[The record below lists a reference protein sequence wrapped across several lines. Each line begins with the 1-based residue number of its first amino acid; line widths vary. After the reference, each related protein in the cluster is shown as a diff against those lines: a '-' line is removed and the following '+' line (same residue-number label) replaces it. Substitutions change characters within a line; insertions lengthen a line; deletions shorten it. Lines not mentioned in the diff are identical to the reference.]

1 MNVLVVNA
9 GSSSLK
15 YQLFDT
21 TTDTV
26 IAKGVCE
33 RIGIDGRL
41 KHGRL
46 VPTAVDY
53 VQDIAMPDHTVAT
66 KCVVDALLSTEH
78 GCVSSMEEI
87 EAVGHRVVHGG
98 AFFSQSMLLTDDV
111 LSKLEQCYDFAP
123 LHTGAHIQGIK
134 GCLGVMPNTPQVL
147 VFDTAFHQTM
157 PKEAYMYGLSYDM
170 YEQYGIR
177 RYGAHGTSHRY
188 VAGEMAK
195 ILGKPVEETKIVTCH
210 IGNGS
215 SISAVKGGKCIDT
228 SMGFT
233 PLAGVLMGTRCGD
246 IDPAIVPYIMNKKG
260 YTADEMADYMNKQC
274 GLLGI
279 SGVGSDCRDVEAAIN
294 AGNERAKLSFDILA
308 YQIKKLIGAYSAAMG
323 GLDAIVFTAGV
334 GENNPYI
341 RSGACS
347 GLEYLGVKM
356 DEEANKNTFGKN
368 GRTCISASDSRV
380 QIWMLPTNEELV
392 IARDTAEIAKKA

>member
-41 KHGRL
+41 KHSRL

-111 LSKLEQCYDFAP
+111 LSKLEQCYDFSSRNRYRR
-123 LHTGAHIQGIK
+123 TGILRAWDI
-134 GCLGVMPNTPQVL
+134 LLPFV
-147 VFDTAFHQTM
+147 QTNLCM
-157 PKEAYMYGLSYDM
+157 VPCGS
-170 YEQYGIR
+170 
-177 RYGAHGTSHRY
+177 SP
-188 VAGEMAK
+188 
-195 ILGKPVEETKIVTCH
+195 LGK
-210 IGNGS
+210 S
-215 SISAVKGGKCIDT
+215 SF
-228 SMGFT
+228 GFCQSF
-233 PLAGVLMGTRCGD
+233 LR
-246 IDPAIVPYIMNKKG
+246 
-260 YTADEMADYMNKQC
+260 
-274 GLLGI
+274 LL
-279 SGVGSDCRDVEAAIN
+279 
-294 AGNERAKLSFDILA
+294 
-308 YQIKKLIGAYSAAMG
+308 
-323 GLDAIVFTAGV
+323 
-334 GENNPYI
+334 
-341 RSGACS
+341 
-347 GLEYLGVKM
+347 
-356 DEEANKNTFGKN
+356 
-368 GRTCISASDSRV
+368 
-380 QIWMLPTNEELV
+380 
-392 IARDTAEIAKKA
+392 

>member
-41 KHGRL
+41 KHSRL

-195 ILGKPVEETKIVTCH
+195 LLGKPVEETKIVTCH

-274 GLLGI
+274 GLLGV

-294 AGNERAKLSFDILA
+294 EGNERAKLSFDILA
-308 YQIKKLIGAYSAAMG
+308 YQIKKFIGAYSAAMG

-341 RSGACS
+341 RSNSCA

-356 DEEANKNTFGKN
+356 DEEANQKTYGKN
-368 GRTCISASDSRV
+368 GRTCISAADSRV

>member
-41 KHGRL
+41 KHSRL

-195 ILGKPVEETKIVTCH
+195 LLGKPVEETKIVTCH

-274 GLLGI
+274 GLLGV

-294 AGNERAKLSFDILA
+294 EGNERAKLSFDILA
-308 YQIKKLIGAYSAAMG
+308 YQIKKFIGAYSAAMG

-341 RSGACS
+341 RSNSCA

-356 DEEANKNTFGKN
+356 DEEANKNTYGKN
-368 GRTCISASDSRV
+368 GRTCISAADSRV